1 MINSREI
8 TELHSTLQRGYTELA
23 RRMKEKGF
31 NYMGTSA
38 TYRCHD
44 YQNYLYAQG
53 RTRAGSIITNAKG
66 GESLHN
72 FRLAFDIYQNIK
84 GKEYEE
90 IFLKTAGTIWVAMGG
105 TWGGN
110 WTGFV
115 DKPHFEYTGGLTLKQ
130 LQSGQRLATD
140 TKMQWEKEIT
150 IINPV
155 EPDSIEVKEVEE
167 VRFNTL
173 NEMPSWAIPT
183 IEKLL
188 KLGIIKGNDNTHTN
202 LDLSL
207 DMIRIFV
214 SNDRAGFYGN

>member
-1 MINSREI
+1 MTNSREI
-8 TELHSTLQRGYTELA
+8 KELHNTLQRGYAELV

-31 NYMGTSA
+31 SYMGTSS
-38 TYRCHD
+38 TYRCHN

-53 RTRAGSIITNAKG
+53 RTEPGSIVTYAKG
-66 GESLHN
+66 GESIHN
-72 FRLAFDIYQNIK
+72 FRLAFDIYQSIR

-90 IFLKTAGTIWVAMGG
+90 IFLNVAGKIWTEMGG

-110 WTGFV
+110 WTGFI
-115 DKPHFEYTGGLTLKQ
+115 DKPHFEYTGGFTLKQ
-130 LQSGQRLATD
+130 LQGGQRLAND
-140 TKMQWEKEIT
+140 AKMSWEREVVIVKPET
-150 IINPV
+150 
-155 EPDSIEVKEVEE
+155 EPDLKEVEE

-173 NEMPSWAIPT
+173 NEMPSWAVPT

-188 KLGIIKGNDNTHTN
+188 RLEILKGNDNTHTN

-214 SNDRAGFYGN
+214 SNDRAGLYGN